1 MPAPFRIFLV
11 TVFSLLITTAMKPD
25 EFNCHDMSKNWE
37 QDDGPYVLYKN
48 GKVVVKY
55 VYKNKTRKI
64 MYEDSVTEPEK
75 ENLELTVATDEPG
88 VTFRVK
94 LKKEIQDEQAEY
106 PAPPKLLAISDIE
119 GNFAAFRTL
128 LMAGGVMDKDFNWT
142 FGNGHLVLTGDF
154 VDRGDQVTEVLWLI
168 YSLEEKAKAAG
179 GYVHYIL
186 GNHEVMNL
194 SGDLRY
200 VSHKYRQNQA
210 LLKEKFET
218 LYGKNSELGRW
229 LISKNMIEKIGD
241 ILFAHGGISADVNQ
255 LQLSLHNINKMARP
269 YYTDTS
275 YDYPAPVHIFF
286 DETGPLWYRGYFGGK
301 KRATPQTV
309 DSTLALFNASHI
321 TVGHSIVADTISLW
335 FDGKVINIDLRHSQ
349 GFSEALLVEENSFYR
364 LNAEGE
370 RKKLFTR

>member
-1 MPAPFRIFLV
+1 
-11 TVFSLLITTAMKPD
+11 MKQGAL
-25 EFNCHDMSKNWE
+25 NCHDIKKNWE

-64 MYEDSVTEPEK
+64 MYEDSVTELQK

-94 LKKEIQDEQAEY
+94 LKKEIQDEPAQY

-119 GNFAAFRTL
+119 GNFAAFRKL
-128 LMAGGVMDKDFNWT
+128 LMAGGVIDKDFNWT

-168 YSLEEKAKAAG
+168 YSLEDKAKAAG

-241 ILFAHGGISADVNQ
+241 ILFTHGGISADVNQ
-255 LQLSLHNINKMARP
+255 LQLSLHDINKMARP
-269 YYTDTS
+269 YYTDTT

-301 KRATPQTV
+301 KKATPQTV
-309 DSTLALFNASHI
+309 DSTLTLFNARNI

-370 RKKLFTR
+370 RKKLFNR